1 MSIKGLWS
9 VRLIHP
15 YFFGPPLYSVV
26 ALGNKLLVEETIE
39 KMDLRPR
46 ERQTE
51 MECRSERQQKT
62 WKPLTRL
69 ITALHRTT
77 GDRFR
82 AINTP
87 RY

>member
-39 KMDLRPR
+39 KMVDGALEEIRGV
-46 ERQTE
+46 END
-51 MECRSERQQKT
+51 SE
-62 WKPLTRL
+62 
-69 ITALHRTT
+69 
-77 GDRFR
+77 
-82 AINTP
+82 
-87 RY
+87 